1 MSSHSAMRQ
10 LSPAAPRPPLRAACV
25 TACLTVCLAALLL
38 PGCAR
43 FQKVDVEREFKDFI
57 ALYKEMNTFTEA
69 VFLMEHSKVL
79 NRDLS
84 DFLQQKL
91 FETKLQLETVIDI
104 IFFYKYS
111 DFRNYEN
118 YLVVYRYVNQR
129 LDTVLQGFAAQ
140 DKFMSAVEED
150 HGHQPHVARYTRE
163 YRQYLARV
171 IAQINELKEKT
182 K

>member
-1 MSSHSAMRQ
+1 MRPPVLPSHSR
-10 LSPAAPRPPLRAACV
+10 LSGLLCALS
-25 TACLTVCLAALLL
+25 LAALLLL

-43 FQKVDVEREFKDFI
+43 FQKVDVEREFKNFI
-57 ALYKEMNTFTEA
+57 TLYREMNTFTEA

-79 NRDLS
+79 NHELS
-84 DFLQQKL
+84 EFLQQKL
-91 FETKLQLETVIDI
+91 YETKLQLETVIDI

-129 LDTVLQGFAAQ
+129 LDTVLHSFTAQEKFIAA
-140 DKFMSAVEED
+140 VGED
-150 HGHQPHVARYTRE
+150 HKHSPHMARYSQE
-163 YRQYLARV
+163 YRLYLARV
-171 IAQINELKEKT
+171 ITQINELKEKT